1 MSEPAPATEALQLL
15 KQFWG
20 FNSFREGQERAVN
33 AILGG
38 RDTLVILPTGGGKS
52 LCYQLPAILRDG
64 LTLVISPLIA
74 LMEDQV
80 KQLNGKGIRAASINS
95 TMSMRQVEQHLV
107 NARNNMY
114 DLLYC
119 SPERLETQIFQ
130 NELEQLSVSLVAID
144 EAHCISEWGHQFRP
158 SYRRIREALQQLDDS
173 VPWIALTATATPEV
187 RKDILEML
195 ALREPEIVIGGFNRP
210 NLHWWVRHTERK
222 REKLIEMVNRA
233 TRDPGPGLIYAGT
246 RRSCEDL
253 ARLLRDNGH
262 SAQAYH
268 AGLSAEKRHEIQ
280 KAWLNDQ
287 LAWVVS
293 TNAFGMGIDKKD
305 CRYVFHYIMPASMEA
320 YYQEAGRAGRNG
332 QPAFPILLYKD
343 SDFDR
348 LSRLIKQNYPE
359 KTELMR
365 IYSALCDSLDLAVGS
380 NMEEP
385 EQVNLEDVSRRSE
398 LSEKRILAGLRIL
411 DQLGLVELITDYQ
424 PEIGVHFIIGQDSIA
439 DFISRTNN
447 PAKGEFV
454 DHLYR
459 IFGPESLYKHQ
470 FLKLDYLTDKLQV
483 SRNKIVKGLT
493 VLQREQILMFEDRHN
508 QPLVI
513 IPEERTSSLPYSAQ
527 QLDWYRNILLEK
539 LQMVLGYVHTRE
551 CRSKYI
557 RTYFG
562 ETNVPRFCGK
572 CDNCLARLQN
582 NKKEIKAVDVR
593 RCYELIEEEPKT
605 AEKLVQ
611 YSGYSP
617 GLVKHI
623 LEILLREELITNSE
637 EDPTLF
643 HICP

>member
-1 MSEPAPATEALQLL
+1 MSESAPSTEALQIL

-20 FNSFREGQERAVN
+20 FDSFREGQERAVN
-33 AILGG
+33 AVLEG
-38 RDTLVILPTGGGKS
+38 RDTFVILPTGGGKS
-52 LCYQLPAILRDG
+52 ICYQLPAVLNDG

-80 KQLNGKGIRAASINS
+80 KQLNVKGIRAASINS
-95 TMSMRQVEQHLV
+95 TQSMRQVEQHLV

-130 NELEQLSVSLVAID
+130 NELEQLHVSLIAID

-158 SYRRIREALQQLDDS
+158 SYRRIRDAFQQLDES

-195 ALREPEIVIGGFNRP
+195 ALQEPEIVVGGFNRP

-222 REKLIEMVNRA
+222 REKLVEMVNR
-233 TRDPGPGLIYAGT
+233 TKRDPGTGLIYAGT
-246 RRSCEDL
+246 RRTCEDI

-262 SAQAYH
+262 TAQAYH
-268 AGLSAEKRHEIQ
+268 AGLPADKRHQIQ
-280 KAWLNDQ
+280 KSWLEDE
-287 LAWVVS
+287 LTWVVS

-305 CRYVFHYIMPASMEA
+305 CRYVFHYMMPASIEA

-332 QPAFPILLYKD
+332 EPAFPILLFKD
-343 SDFDR
+343 SDFQR
-348 LSRLIKQNYPE
+348 LRGLIKHNYPE
-359 KTELMR
+359 KTELTR
-365 IYSALCDSLDLAVGS
+365 IYSALCDSFDLAVGS
-380 NMEEP
+380 NMEEA
-385 EQVNLEDVSRRSE
+385 EQVNFEDIARRSE
-398 LSEKRILAGLRIL
+398 LAEKRILAGLRIL

-447 PAKGEFV
+447 SAKGEFV

-459 IFGPESLYKHQ
+459 LFGPESQHKLQ
-470 FLKLDYLTDKLQV
+470 FLKLEYLTDKLQV

-493 VLQREQILMFEDRHN
+493 VLQREQILNFEDRSN
-508 QPLVI
+508 KPLII
-513 IPEERTSSLPYSAQ
+513 IPEERSSTLPYSNQ

-539 LQMVLGYVHTRE
+539 LQMVRGYVQTRE
-551 CRSKYI
+551 CRSRYI

-562 ETNVPRFCGK
+562 ETDVPRFCGK
-572 CDNCLARLQN
+572 CDNCIARLPG
-582 NKKEIKAVDVR
+582 NKKDVKAENVS
-593 RCYELIEEEPKT
+593 RCYELIEQEPRT
-605 AEKLVQ
+605 AETLVK

-617 GLVKHI
+617 HLVKHI
-623 LEILLREELITNSE
+623 LEILLREELITNLAD
-637 EDPTLF
+637 DPTLF
-643 HICP
+643 QICR